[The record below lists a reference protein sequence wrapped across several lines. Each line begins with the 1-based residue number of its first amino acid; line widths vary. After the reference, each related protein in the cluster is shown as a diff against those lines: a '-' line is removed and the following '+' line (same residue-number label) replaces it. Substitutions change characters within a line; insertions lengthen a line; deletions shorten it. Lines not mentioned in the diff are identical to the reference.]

1 MVLAEMVALAVLA
14 EMAEMVGN
22 AAVSDQRLK
31 SDITYLGK
39 TNSGIKLYSF
49 KYLCSDQVFVGVM
62 DQDLLANSEWK
73 NAVITGVNGFTQ

>member
-1 MVLAEMVALAVLA
+1 MVVLAEMVALAVL
-14 EMAEMVGN
+14 AEMVGN